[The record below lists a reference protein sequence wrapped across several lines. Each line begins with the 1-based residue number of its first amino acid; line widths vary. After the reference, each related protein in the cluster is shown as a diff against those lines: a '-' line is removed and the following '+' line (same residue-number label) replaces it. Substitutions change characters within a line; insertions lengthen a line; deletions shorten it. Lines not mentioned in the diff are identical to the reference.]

1 MTTLRRLVLILAS
14 TALLMSLGSFGWT
27 AYRWVTTDASA
38 ANVGLAM
45 GMLGITVFAC
55 AATVL
60 YLLDKRRDSRRL
72 RSTAT
77 YSRLAAQR
85 TRQIASNSSRT
96 VTALKRLTDRPL
108 PPSMAYLDRRFR
120 QLAESF
126 AEQSTG
132 SRTAVAAST
141 ERIIEKLQDL
151 SIELSALRA
160 TTGEL
165 KLTQELDKAM
175 DRVYAL
181 IEGLVGTYTIG
192 PDSPLAPMRG
202 WAISPDLAAL
212 LVSLIAVERPRM
224 ILEVGSGVSTAIMA
238 MALSRQGGGSI
249 VALEHEASYAQK
261 TNAMLI
267 QHGVEEVARVV
278 HAPLVDHEINGQGHL
293 WYDTGQLDFAQPL
306 DLIVIDGPPRTVG
319 PKARYPAL
327 HLLRDHLHSET
338 VVVLDDTNRKDEIE
352 MISSWAEEIAPL
364 DVDFLPHEK
373 GTAVIRLRKG

>member
-1 MTTLRRLVLILAS
+1 
-14 TALLMSLGSFGWT
+14 
-27 AYRWVTTDASA
+27 
-38 ANVGLAM
+38 
-45 GMLGITVFAC
+45 
-55 AATVL
+55 
-60 YLLDKRRDSRRL
+60 
-72 RSTAT
+72 
-77 YSRLAAQR
+77 
-85 TRQIASNSSRT
+85 
-96 VTALKRLTDRPL
+96 
-108 PPSMAYLDRRFR
+108 SMAYLDRRFR

-181 IEGLVGTYTIG
+181 IEGLVGTYTIA

-238 MALSRQGGGSI
+238 MALSRQ
-249 VALEHEASYAQK
+249 
-261 TNAMLI
+261 
-267 QHGVEEVARVV
+267 
-278 HAPLVDHEINGQGHL
+278 
-293 WYDTGQLDFAQPL
+293 
-306 DLIVIDGPPRTVG
+306 
-319 PKARYPAL
+319 
-327 HLLRDHLHSET
+327 
-338 VVVLDDTNRKDEIE
+338 
-352 MISSWAEEIAPL
+352 
-364 DVDFLPHEK
+364 
-373 GTAVIRLRKG
+373 